1 MRSCY
6 LLHGHLGTKKCLRR
20 LYYAWFAK
28 YLSTRKDNTRH
39 RLAGSYT
46 HAMILT
52 SSLQKSSVR
61 LEYLDWNMEQY
72 LLMHGEDSILK
83 TRLRTIGRLLE
94 YPYQRVDEYLKSNK
108 TSRSYCCTFAKDA
121 HSKDAARCDAVCFG
135 SLIFALQKRGHG
147 LQKTDATAICD
158 SVESLSKS
166 LDDIVVC
173 GLGNTQEQ
181 YSLGVCEH
189 SYCTNNKY
197 FRLFAEA
204 HVKNIRSFVPESHQR
219 HMKQKRA
226 ELYDKQPA
234 HRKRQMP
241 QEPTASKRRFS
252 RLDADE

>member
-1 MRSCY
+1 
-6 LLHGHLGTKKCLRR
+6 
-20 LYYAWFAK
+20 
-28 YLSTRKDNTRH
+28 
-39 RLAGSYT
+39 
-46 HAMILT
+46 
-52 SSLQKSSVR
+52 
-61 LEYLDWNMEQY
+61 MEQY

-83 TRLRTIGRLLE
+83 TRLRTIRRLLE
-94 YPYQRVDEYLKSNK
+94 YPYQRVDECLKSNK
-108 TSRSYCCTFAKDA
+108 TSRNYCCTFAKEA

-135 SLIFALQKRGHG
+135 SLIFALQRRGLD
-147 LQKTDATAICD
+147 LQKTDATEIYD

-166 LDDIVVC
+166 LGDIVVC

-189 SYCTNNKY
+189 SYCTKNKY

-226 ELYDKQPA
+226 ELYDKQSA
-234 HRKRQMP
+234 HRKRQMS
-241 QEPTASKRRFS
+241 QEPTASKRKFS